1 MSSATSAANAVS
13 PIGVDSRGLRILK
26 VLGWI
31 AAGALVLGGLD
42 LLGVDVWGWI
52 AGLWD
57 TVQSVSGWYLI
68 AGAALRT
75 AQTAFIS
82 LAWLFILRAAYPHVH
97 IGFAPVFAANAVG
110 TGLEAVLPASLGTV
124 VMLLMF
130 VAIIPGATLAG
141 VTAAWAVEKIFFTVV
156 NVFVYVYLFV
166 AVPGSFSVELGTLRR
181 HPGWTVLIV
190 GGVVALV
197 VVLVRTFW
205 PKLRHLWED
214 AKQGGAILSS
224 PRDYFVK
231 VVLPSLASYLAKLAI
246 IGVFLAAFAI
256 PVTFSSVMHV
266 VAGNSIAGATAVTPG
281 AAGVTQAI
289 SAVALSDFTDAQT
302 ATAYSLAQ
310 QLVMTAW
317 NVVFAVLLVLL
328 VFGWTNGRALVKSS
342 YAEAKDASQTEAQE
356 RQGTPRARGGG
367 PRMTGTILL
376 VLGSFLA
383 SAVEMVEALTIVLGV
398 GVVRGW
404 RSTLFG
410 VGAAAVVL
418 AGLIATIGP
427 ALGSIPIDALRLV
440 VGALLLVFGLQWLRK
455 AILRSSG
462 YKAHHDEEEA
472 FREGREQAAAAGT
485 DQRAGLDWYSFTV
498 AFKGVLLEG
507 LEVVFIVIS
516 FGAAQGRFG
525 PAVLGAA
532 AAVVIVVAAGLLAR
546 GPLERVPENAIKFA
560 VGLLLTSFGTFW
572 AAEGAGVD
580 WPGDELSL
588 LAVIAFVG
596 ALSFGLVRSLR
607 RQRLSAAPAG
617 AGA

>member
-1 MSSATSAANAVS
+1 
-13 PIGVDSRGLRILK
+13 
-26 VLGWI
+26 
-31 AAGALVLGGLD
+31 
-42 LLGVDVWGWI
+42 
-52 AGLWD
+52 
-57 TVQSVSGWYLI
+57 
-68 AGAALRT
+68 
-75 AQTAFIS
+75 
-82 LAWLFILRAAYPHVH
+82 
-97 IGFAPVFAANAVG
+97 
-110 TGLEAVLPASLGTV
+110 
-124 VMLLMF
+124 
-130 VAIIPGATLAG
+130 
-141 VTAAWAVEKIFFTVV
+141 
-156 NVFVYVYLFV
+156 
-166 AVPGSFSVELGTLRR
+166 
-181 HPGWTVLIV
+181 
-190 GGVVALV
+190 
-197 VVLVRTFW
+197 
-205 PKLRHLWED
+205 
-214 AKQGGAILSS
+214 
-224 PRDYFVK
+224 
-231 VVLPSLASYLAKLAI
+231 
-246 IGVFLAAFAI
+246 
-256 PVTFSSVMHV
+256 
-266 VAGNSIAGATAVTPG
+266 
-281 AAGVTQAI
+281 
-289 SAVALSDFTDAQT
+289 
-302 ATAYSLAQ
+302 
-310 QLVMTAW
+310 
-317 NVVFAVLLVLL
+317 
-328 VFGWTNGRALVKSS
+328 
-342 YAEAKDASQTEAQE
+342 
-356 RQGTPRARGGG
+356 
-367 PRMTGTILL
+367 MTGTILL

-383 SAVEMVEALTIVLGV
+383 CAVEMVEALTIVLGV

-462 YKAHHDEEEA
+462 YKALHDEEEA

-532 AAVVIVVAAGLLAR
+532 AAVVIVVVAGLLAR